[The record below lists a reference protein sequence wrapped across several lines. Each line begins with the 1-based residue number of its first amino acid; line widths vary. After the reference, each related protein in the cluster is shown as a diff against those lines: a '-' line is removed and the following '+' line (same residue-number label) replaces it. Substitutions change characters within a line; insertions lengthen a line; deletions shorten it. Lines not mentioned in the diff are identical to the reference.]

1 MMTSTWTHLS
11 KENDRIWKV
20 RPPMAFSWLQ
30 TCAHARAEGWK
41 HAALSMTRT
50 AGTISCRYTRTSSRN
65 EHYFT
70 RVLGQVEIF
79 WRVKQYERL
88 FPELMDIAHI
98 PTRQSGFLSGTYLR
112 EKLTDVLVVTY
123 CVPEVNMCQS

>member
-1 MMTSTWTHLS
+1 M
-11 KENDRIWKV
+11 
-20 RPPMAFSWLQ
+20 
-30 TCAHARAEGWK
+30 HARARIHDKW
-41 HAALSMTRT
+41 RT
-50 AGTISCRYTRTSSRN
+50 SGTISCTNTRASSRN
-65 EHYFT
+65 EHHCA

-112 EKLTDVLVVTY
+112 EKLTGVLVVAY
-123 CVPEVNMCQS
+123 CVPEVNMCQSGHVAT